1 MLYLNMKVG
10 SVMSN
15 LDQIVQFNKDKN
27 LNVFNSFNEYDMLA
41 KELQEFL
48 EASQLPDEENQAE
61 ELADIIIIA
70 VGAIHKLGYNPS
82 QVLEEKIKVI
92 NSRKGGLNDITGKW
106 EKDRSQD
113 PDTLYK
119 AAYQKY
125 KE

>member
-1 MLYLNMKVG
+1 MKVNN
-10 SVMSN
+10 VMN
-15 LDQIVQFNKDKN
+15 HLDQIVQFNKDQN
-27 LNVFNSFNEYDMLA
+27 LNVFNAFNEYDMLA

-82 QVLEEKIKVI
+82 QVLNEKIKVI
-92 NSRKGGLNDITGKW
+92 NSRKGELNGITGKW
-106 EKDRSQD
+106 EKDKSQD

-119 AAYQKY
+119 AIYVKV
-125 KE
+125 